1 MGKNNPHDT
10 FAREFLSYKQNAVD
24 FFKGILP
31 EKIARNLDL
40 QTLAEDKNNYTD
52 EKLHQ
57 YFSDVVYTC
66 RYTGGI
72 IKLCLLFEH
81 KSFPPRFPHS
91 QLLRYI
97 SNIWQHHAKQG
108 NPIPVMLPILFY
120 HGKMKW
126 MSRPLHYYLSGD
138 TALFTRF
145 IPQV

>member
-57 YFSDVVYTC
+57 YF
-66 RYTGGI
+66 
-72 IKLCLLFEH
+72 
-81 KSFPPRFPHS
+81 
-91 QLLRYI
+91 
-97 SNIWQHHAKQG
+97 
-108 NPIPVMLPILFY
+108 
-120 HGKMKW
+120 
-126 MSRPLHYYLSGD
+126 
-138 TALFTRF
+138 
-145 IPQV
+145 